1 MNVHTPLIPEKVLTS
16 KENDNYTDLVL
27 HHPLL
32 PSPPPSGLSEREV
45 FQLQCS
51 TEMIMHKIKEKQSW
65 NYSS

>member
-32 PSPPPSGLSEREV
+32 PSPPPLRSIRERSILAAM
-45 FQLQCS
+45 FYRNDHAQ
-51 TEMIMHKIKEKQSW
+51 
-65 NYSS
+65 N